1 MSISAKDVQELRRR
15 TGAGM
20 MDCKKALQEAN
31 GDMEKAI
38 KLLKEWGIA
47 KASKKSGREA
57 SEGVLIAII
66 SENGKNGA
74 LIEVNCETDFVANTN
89 EYKTFA
95 QQVANTIF
103 TKGIKEPS
111 ALDTDIQNMVNEGIS
126 KFGENII
133 INSIKNISTS
143 GRLFSYIHTNQK
155 LGTIVALT
163 GNDLNSPAVEELGK
177 DIAVHITANKVI
189 GIDEKSVDPKLL
201 EEKRKEFDEELA
213 KQNKPENM
221 RAKIVEGK
229 ISKFLKEETLYNQP
243 FFKNEE
249 ITIKQLIEQKAKGV
263 TVEGFIKTTIGE

>member
-20 MDCKKALQEAN
+20 MDCKKALQESN

-57 SEGVLIAII
+57 SEGVLVAVI
-66 SENGKNGA
+66 SSDGKKGA
-74 LIEVNCETDFVANTN
+74 LIEVNCETDFVANTP
-89 EYKTFA
+89 EYKEFA
-95 QQVANTIF
+95 KNVANTIF
-103 TKGIKEPS
+103 KKGIDNPS
-111 ALDTDIQNMVNEGIS
+111 KIDTETQNMISEGIS

-133 INSIKNISTS
+133 INSIKTINTT
-143 GRLFSYIHTNQK
+143 GKLFSYIHTNSK
-155 LGTIVALT
+155 LGTIVALS
-163 GNDLNSPAVEELGK
+163 GDLSGSVEEVGK

-189 GIDEKSVDPKLL
+189 GVDEKSVDPSIL
-201 EEKRKEFDEELA
+201 EEKRKEFEEELI

-249 ITIKQLIEQKAKGV
+249 ITIRQLIEQKAKGV
-263 TVEGFIKTTIGE
+263 KVESFIKTAIGE

>member
-20 MDCKKALQEAN
+20 MDCKKALQESN

-57 SEGVLIAII
+57 SEGVLVAVI
-66 SENGKNGA
+66 SSDGKKGA
-74 LIEVNCETDFVANTN
+74 LIEVNCETDFVANT
-89 EYKTFA
+89 
-95 QQVANTIF
+95 IF
-103 TKGIKEPS
+103 KKGIDNHSKI
-111 ALDTDIQNMVNEGIS
+111 DTETQNMISEGIS

-133 INSIKNISTS
+133 INSIKTINTT
-143 GRLFSYIHTNQK
+143 GKLFSYIHTNSK
-155 LGTIVALT
+155 LGTIVALS
-163 GNDLNSPAVEELGK
+163 GDLSGSVEEVGK

-189 GIDEKSVDPKLL
+189 GVDEKSVDPSIL
-201 EEKRKEFDEELA
+201 EEKRKEFEEELI

-249 ITIKQLIEQKAKGV
+249 ITIRQLIEQKAKGV
-263 TVEGFIKTTIGE
+263 KVESFIKTAIGE